1 VVGFKPPSLGPRAI
15 LDTVERIYMLSQQ
28 GIEPTFLGR
37 SVYCL
42 TSMTF
47 VVPAW
52 SLNRYGKYPPP
63 HQERHTFIYT
73 YVHIY
78 LSSDRPQYKMTRRQR
93 QPSHVPLVILTSLH
107 TNLPVNTIHITVVT
121 SNSDLTASEFTELT
135 LTPSMVEITQ
145 SLELFLLL
153 RTFLTEPDFSQHGTP
168 WETYLATPSPNRLSS
183 LLIT

>member
-1 VVGFKPPSLGPRAI
+1 
-15 LDTVERIYMLSQQ
+15 
-28 GIEPTFLGR
+28 
-37 SVYCL
+37 
-42 TSMTF
+42 
-47 VVPAW
+47 
-52 SLNRYGKYPPP
+52 
-63 HQERHTFIYT
+63 
-73 YVHIY
+73 
-78 LSSDRPQYKMTRRQR
+78 MTRRQR

-168 WETYLATPSPNRLSS
+168 
-183 LLIT
+183 